1 MKMKKL
7 FTLLLCAGTIS
18 SFAQYEI
25 SSFTSTGRGGATSF
39 VTDYQAC
46 GINPAN
52 LGWDAEFEEKHFTM
66 GLTEM
71 TFSIHSEALTKDE
84 LRQEFKSI
92 IQNKSTEDWTIDEKR
107 QAGRDFAYNGMAL
120 NVDMGSF
127 GFAFT
132 SEGFGGIAF
141 RINDNFSTYA
151 RLNETTSDM
160 LFMGKFAPYFDSLVY
175 VDPSSMDTTVIE
187 NYNIQDPDSISN
199 VANGFVNVPS
209 MIGEIL
215 NGSEMRASWT
225 REYNLSYGRK
235 IFGKDDE
242 IEIFGGIGLKYIQGF
257 AMVDVKS
264 ENNNLS
270 AFSSITPFFDI
281 DYGTAAAQNP
291 STITQSGGL
300 PNSVGGGFGM
310 DFGLD
315 LLIKNK
321 LKVAV
326 ALTNVGSMTWK
337 GNVYSMKDTLVI
349 DTDSEGL
356 NSYNV
361 YQTISNLSGEDGVFV
376 WDGEQELKQ
385 KLNTNFRF
393 GASYLIG
400 EIAQVGFDV
409 IAPMNDES
417 PASLERAII
426 GVGGDIKPIPWLRL
440 SAGFMTGGNYDFSI
454 PLGLTVITKKGTWE
468 AGIASRDA
476 ITFFTQNGPTLSLS
490 TGFMRFRF

>member
-1 MKMKKL
+1 MKKIL
-7 FTLLLCAGTIS
+7 TLLLLAGAIS
-18 SFAQYEI
+18 SSAQYEI

-52 LGWDAEFEEKHFTM
+52 LGWDAEFEEKRFTM

-84 LRQEFKSI
+84 LRQEFKTI
-92 IQNKSTEDWTIDEKR
+92 IQNKSTADWTIDEKR
-107 QAGRDFAYNGMAL
+107 QAGKDFANSGFAINGDL
-120 NVDMGSF
+120 GSF
-127 GFAFT
+127 GFAFN
-132 SEGFGGIAF
+132 SEAFGGIAF
-141 RINDNFSTYA
+141 RINDNFNTYT

-160 LFMGKFAPYFDSLVY
+160 IFMGKFSSYFDSLVY
-175 VDPSSMDTTVIE
+175 VDPSSMDTTIIE
-187 NYNIQDPDSISN
+187 NYNMQDPDSIQN
-199 VANGFVNVPS
+199 VANGFANVPN

-215 NGSEMRASWT
+215 NGSEMRLSWT

-235 IFGKDDE
+235 IFGKDDV

-257 AMVDVKS
+257 AMIDIQSVD
-264 ENNNLS
+264 NDLT
-270 AFSSITPFFDI
+270 AFSSVTPFFNI
-281 DYGTAAAQNP
+281 DYGSASAQNP
-291 STITQSGGL
+291 STTTQSGAL

-321 LKVAV
+321 LKIAMAV
-326 ALTNVGSMTWK
+326 TNIGSMTWK

-349 DTDSEGL
+349 DTYSEGL
-356 NSYNV
+356 NNYNV
-361 YQTISNLSGEDGVFV
+361 LQTIGDLSGDDGVFS
-376 WDGEQELKQ
+376 WDGEKELTQ

-393 GASYLIG
+393 GASFLIG
-400 EIAQVGFDV
+400 EIAQVGVDV

-417 PASLERAII
+417 PASLEKAII
-426 GVGGDIKPIPWLRL
+426 GFGGDVKPIPWLRL

-454 PLGLTVITKKGTWE
+454 PLGLTVITQKGTWE

>member
-1 MKMKKL
+1 MKKKL
-7 FTLLLCAGTIS
+7 TLLLLVGALGAS
-18 SFAQYEI
+18 AQYEI

-71 TFSIHSEALTKDE
+71 TFSVYSEALTKDE
-84 LRQEFKSI
+84 LRQEFKTI
-92 IQNKSTEDWTIDEKR
+92 IQNKSGADWTLDEKR
-107 QAGRDFAYNGMAL
+107 QAGRDFANSGFAI
-120 NVDMGSF
+120 NADIGSF
-127 GFAFT
+127 GFAYN

-141 RINDNFSTYA
+141 RINDNFNSYNK
-151 RLNETTSDM
+151 LNETTSD
-160 LFMGKFAPYFDSLVY
+160 LVFLGKFSPYFDSLVY
-175 VDPSSMDTTVIE
+175 VDPNSMDTSVIA
-187 NYNIQDPDSISN
+187 NYNMQDQDSIAN
-199 VANGFVNVPS
+199 VLSGFTTSPS
-209 MIGEIL
+209 FIGEIM
-215 NGSEMRASWT
+215 NGSQLSASWT

-235 IFGKDDE
+235 IFGKDDV
-242 IEIFGGIGLKYIQGF
+242 IEIFGGIGVKYIQGF
-257 AMVDVKS
+257 AMVDVRS
-264 ENNNLS
+264 ENNELA
-270 AFSSITPFFDI
+270 AFSAVTPFFKI
-281 DYGTAAAQNP
+281 DYGTASAENP
-291 STITQSGGL
+291 STVNQSGGM
-300 PNSVGGGFGM
+300 PNGVGHGFGA
-310 DFGLD
+310 DLGLD

-321 LKVAV
+321 LKLAM
-326 ALTNVGSMTWK
+326 AITNIGSMTWD
-337 GNVYSMKDTLVI
+337 GNVYSMKDTLIV
-349 DTDSEGL
+349 DTYSAGL
-356 NSYNV
+356 SNYNV
-361 YQTISNLSGEDGVFV
+361 LKTISELSGENGLFN
-376 WDGEQELKQ
+376 WDGEQQLVQ

-400 EIAQVGFDV
+400 KIAQIGFDV

-417 PASLERAII
+417 PASLEKAII
-426 GVGGDIKPIPWLRL
+426 GFGGDVKPIPWLRL